1 MKKYLLLFAF
11 AGLALTSCEDDDV
24 ENFELDMLKGEW
36 KETKEE
42 IISGKDNKTV
52 INTVVPTGC
61 SAKSTTE
68 FRIDYYAAYNAVTGI
83 GATCT
88 SAKTEG
94 TYTYDAELKV
104 LVIKYNNDNER
115 PYRVDILSNSEL
127 RLVEL
132 FDSIDYDGDM
142 VKDNVYR
149 SYKR

>member
-11 AGLALTSCEDDDV
+11 SALALSSCEDDDV
-24 ENFELDMLKGEW
+24 ESFELDMLKGEW

-42 IISGKDNKTV
+42 VISGKDNKTV
-52 INTVVPTGC
+52 INSIVPTGC
-61 SAKSTTE
+61 NAKSTTE
-68 FRIDYYAAYNAVTGI
+68 FRIDYYAAYTAVTGI

-94 TYTYDAELKV
+94 TYTYDAEKKI

-115 PYRVDILSNSEL
+115 PYRVDILSSSEL

-132 FDSIDYDGDM
+132 FDSIDYDGDQ
-142 VKDNVYR
+142 VPDQVYR

>member
-1 MKKYLLLFAF
+1 MKKYVLLFAF
-11 AGLALTSCEDDDV
+11 SALALSSCEDDDV
-24 ENFELDMLKGEW
+24 ESFELDMLKGEW

-42 IISGKDNKTV
+42 VISGKDNKTV
-52 INTVVPTGC
+52 INSIVPTGC
-61 SAKSTTE
+61 NAKSTTE
-68 FRIDYYAAYNAVTGI
+68 FRIDYYAAYTAVTGI

-115 PYRVDILSNSEL
+115 PYRVDILSSSEL

-132 FDSIDYDGDM
+132 FDSIDYDGDQ
-142 VKDNVYR
+142 VPDQVYR